1 MSLEYLVTWM
11 MVLLRTGGIILQL
24 PLVAN
29 RPIPTMAKVGI
40 CMCIA
45 SLLAGVVPVSE
56 VPVTLWALFVAALG
70 EVLLGLALGFVGRL
84 TFAAVEMA
92 GRIIS
97 TEVGLTATPGMG
109 VPEPSSEP
117 LAALLAT
124 FAVVLFFLFGGHLM
138 MLSALMRS
146 FSIVHAGHPGFSPG
160 ASEAM
165 IRSTANMIE
174 IGMRIAAPFIAMNF
188 LVVLSFSAL
197 GRVVQKLNPFI
208 MSFSLKIIAGLTL
221 LGSAGALI
229 ARYLY
234 DEFNDT
240 PLRMLELLVG
250 G

>member
-11 MVLLRTGGIILQL
+11 MVLLRTTGIILQL

-29 RPIPTMAKVGI
+29 RPIPATAKVGI

-45 SLLAGVVPVSE
+45 SLLAGIVPVSE
-56 VPVTLWALFVAALG
+56 MPVTLWTLFIAALG
-70 EVLLGLALGFVGRL
+70 EVLLGLSLGFVARM
-84 TFAAVEMA
+84 TFAAVEMG

-117 LAALLAT
+117 LAALLMT

-138 MLSALMRS
+138 MLSALTRS
-146 FSIVHAGHPGFSPG
+146 FSIVHAGHPLFAPG
-160 ASEAM
+160 ASESM
-165 IRSTANMIE
+165 ILASANLIE

-208 MSFSLKIIAGLTL
+208 MSFSLKIVAGLTL

-234 DEFNDT
+234 DEFNDA
-240 PLRMLELLVG
+240 PLRMLELVAG